1 MDKKNVLLAGL
12 PAAGK
17 STYITALWAVEK
29 DGKSGHLLSCDGLP
43 SESSYIDGMR
53 DNWMVMKE
61 VRRTAFAEPMEIDL
75 PMKSTRTGESIIL
88 SLPDFKGEIYQRILD
103 NSVSDDIK
111 EWCEKSGGILFMLY
125 LGNES
130 PDLLQEQVS
139 STTEPKV
146 DVEKVVMQTN
156 DISLAIQNVLLMKYL
171 YEKMDDIPIS
181 ICFSSWDKVDN
192 PEDKSVEEWVKVNHP
207 CIYNFV
213 KEHFYTYR
221 FFGVSAQG
229 ADYDDLNEES
239 GDELAVK
246 TIEKKRAFIYTDKVS
261 YDITEPIDFLMQE

>member
-1 MDKKNVLLAGL
+1 MEKKSILLAGL

-29 DGKSGHLLSCDGLP
+29 DGKSGHLLTCDGLP

-75 PMKSTRTGESIIL
+75 PMKNRRTGEKIIL
-88 SLPDFKGEIYQRILD
+88 SLPDFKGELYQKILD
-103 NSVSDDIK
+103 NSVSENIE
-111 EWCEKSGGILFMLY
+111 EWCEKSSGILFMLY

-130 PDLLQEQVS
+130 PEVLQEQVS
-139 STTEPKV
+139 AATEPKV
-146 DVEKVVMQTN
+146 DVEKVVMNTN
-156 DISLAIQNVLLMKYL
+156 DISPAIQNVLLMKYL
-171 YEKMDDIPIS
+171 YDVMRDMPIA

-192 PEDKSVEEWVKVNHP
+192 KNGKSVEGWVKENHP

-213 KEHFYTYR
+213 EEHFSTYC
-221 FFGVSAQG
+221 FYGISAQG

-246 TIEKKRAFIYTDKVS
+246 TTEKKRAFIYTDKLS

>member
-1 MDKKNVLLAGL
+1 MDTTNILLAGL

-29 DGKSGHLLSCDGLP
+29 DGKSGHLLTCDGLP

-61 VRRTAFAEPMEIDL
+61 VRRTAFAEPMQIDL
-75 PMKSTRTGESIIL
+75 PMKSRRNGEKLTL
-88 SLPDFKGEIYQRILD
+88 SLPDFKGEIYQRIID
-103 NSVSDDIK
+103 NTVSDDVK
-111 EWCEKSGGILFMLY
+111 NWCEKSSGILFMLY

-130 PDLLQEQVS
+130 PELLQEEVWES
-139 STTEPKV
+139 TEPKV
-146 DVEKVVMQTN
+146 ELEGVVMGVN
-156 DISLAIQNVLLMKYL
+156 DISPTVQNVLLMKFL
-171 YEKMDDIPIS
+171 YDIMDDCPIA

-192 PEDKSVEEWVKVNHP
+192 PKDKPVEEWVKDNHP
-207 CIYNFV
+207 CVFNYIE
-213 KEHFYTYR
+213 EHFSNYR
-221 FFGVSAQG
+221 FYGISAQG

-239 GDELAVK
+239 GDELAIK
-246 TIEKKRAFIYTDKVS
+246 TTEKKRAFIYTDKVS